1 MSEARGFLAG
11 RKALVT
17 GGAGAIGGATVL
29 ALAGAGA
36 DVIVNH
42 LGTAEAAEGIAGA
55 ARAAGVRA
63 AALEA
68 DIADEG
74 AVSRLF
80 ETAEAALGGID
91 ILVNCAGIARS
102 EDIFATSLTS
112 WNEIIGVN
120 LTGPFLTC
128 RAALPGMRDR
138 RYGRIVNIAS
148 VVAHRGHL
156 LGQVHYG
163 ASKSGLIGLTKT
175 LARTAAPFGVTVN
188 AVAPGIVD
196 TPLLRRTHTPGEIET
211 LAQRAPLAG
220 LLAPEEIAGA
230 VLYLCSPATARVTGA
245 CIDVDGG
252 ERMR

>member
-1 MSEARGFLAG
+1 MDVNQGILGG
-11 RKALVT
+11 RRALVT
-17 GGAGAIGGATVL
+17 GGAGAIGAATVI
-29 ALAGAGA
+29 ALATAGA
-36 DVIVNH
+36 DVVVNH
-42 LGTAEAAEGIAGA
+42 LGTAEAAAKVAEAAG
-55 ARAAGVRA
+55 AAGVRA
-63 AALEA
+63 VAIEA
-68 DIADEG
+68 DIAREA
-74 AVSRLF
+74 AVADLF
-80 ETAEAALGGID
+80 TAAEAALGGID
-91 ILVNCAGIARS
+91 ILVNCAGIARP
-102 EDIFATSLTS
+102 EDIFATTLAS

-163 ASKSGLIGLTKT
+163 ASKAGLIGLTKT

-188 AVAPGIVD
+188 AVAPGIVE
-196 TPLLRRTHTPGEIET
+196 TPLLRRTHTAEEIAA

-220 LLAPEEIAGA
+220 LLVPEEIAGA
-230 VLYLCSPATARVTGA
+230 VLYLCSPAAARVTGT
-245 CIDVDGG
+245 CLDVDGG